1 MSIKLL
7 DCTLRDGGY
16 YNNWDFD
23 SDLVHDYLLCMQ
35 SVGID
40 FVEIGFRSLLKNG
53 FKGAYAYSTDS
64 FLKTLDIP
72 DGLNLGVMINASE
85 LLSENARP
93 EEIIEEFFTESS
105 QVKLVRIAA
114 HLREFKQILPVSQ
127 VLKDKGYLVGINIMQ
142 ISEANKEEIID
153 FAKEANKWPIDV
165 LYFADSLGNL
175 SPNEIKQIIVNLRL
189 GWKGDIGIH
198 THDNTSLAMINSRVA
213 FEEGAAWIDSTVM
226 GMGRGP
232 GNAKTE
238 SAIIEFE
245 KERHA
250 QPNLESIVELIDN
263 YFSPL
268 QEKYSWGTNVFYY
281 LAGENKI
288 HPTYIQSM
296 LDDNKYETPDIL
308 SLINH
313 LKEVGGTK
321 FSKEVLETGR
331 QLYKSKKEGTWNPKE
346 VFKGKEVLIIG
357 SGPSALTHKEG
368 LEEFVRQNHPIV
380 LALNTKET
388 ISESLIDLRT
398 ACHPMRIIADCEEYT
413 KLQQKIVLPFSQLP
427 PEIKEMLPESN
438 ILDYGIFIE
447 ENRFNFGTY
456 QSTIPLPLVV
466 AYALSFVT
474 AGKASKIYLA
484 GIDGFNADDSRS
496 AEMNQIFHSYFKE
509 SDSCEIVSITPTKN
523 NIPSISVYAI

>member
-1 MSIKLL
+1 M
-7 DCTLRDGGY
+7 
-16 YNNWDFD
+16 
-23 SDLVHDYLLCMQ
+23 
-35 SVGID
+35 
-40 FVEIGFRSLLKNG
+40 
-53 FKGAYAYSTDS
+53 
-64 FLKTLDIP
+64 
-72 DGLNLGVMINASE
+72 
-85 LLSENARP
+85 
-93 EEIIEEFFTESS
+93 
-105 QVKLVRIAA
+105 
-114 HLREFKQILPVSQ
+114 
-127 VLKDKGYLVGINIMQ
+127 LKDKGYLVGINIMQ

-238 SAIIEFE
+238 STIIEFE
-245 KERHA
+245 KERNA

-368 LEEFVRQNHPIV
+368 LEEFVRRNHPIV

-398 ACHPMRIIADCEEYT
+398 ACHPMRIIADSEEYT

-438 ILDYGIFIE
+438 IFDYGIFIE
-447 ENRFNFGTY
+447 ENRFNFGTF

-484 GIDGFNADDSRS
+484 GIDGFDGDDSRS

-509 SDSCEIVSITPTKN
+509 SDSCEIVSVTPTKN
-523 NIPSISVYAI
+523 NIPSVSVYAI